1 MLELLNIY
9 KNYTQ
14 ESNILQNI
22 NFEIKKES
30 CVQIFG
36 ISGSG
41 ITSLFKILTLNEKAS
56 KGSIILNGK
65 NVNRKSRSEKLKFI
79 RETGII
85 SEDTVIL
92 EDLTVIENIEIP
104 LRIKGESS
112 KISQAKVSEILKILK
127 LEHKKNSKGYE
138 LSRSEKRLVYIGR
151 CIIKNP
157 KILIADNI
165 FSQIDSNQ
173 KEIIEKLINILVE
186 IKTTIILLTNEKL
199 VENHSFLNFDIK
211 DLTSD

>member
-1 MLELLNIY
+1 MLKLLNIY

-22 NFEIKKES
+22 NFEINKES

-92 EDLTVIENIEIP
+92 EDLTVIE
-104 LRIKGESS
+104 
-112 KISQAKVSEILKILK
+112 
-127 LEHKKNSKGYE
+127 
-138 LSRSEKRLVYIGR
+138 LS
-151 CIIKNP
+151 
-157 KILIADNI
+157 LIHI
-165 FSQIDSNQ
+165 
-173 KEIIEKLINILVE
+173 
-186 IKTTIILLTNEKL
+186 
-199 VENHSFLNFDIK
+199 
-211 DLTSD
+211 